1 MVLNILAGG
10 FPLLARSSNSSV
22 YATLIILISKERC
35 APHVQRPSA
44 NVLCHALFC
53 SFATDIIVF
62 FKSVIFNPISYQGVS
77 AMPCSTKRKK
87 VETAIH
93 TCPSCSHK
101 TSYTVGAKHVKCEN
115 CLRAAVD
122 LSPDVS
128 SPETGATFLQTQA
141 LSALR
146 TSRRNNKG
154 LGGLSTDDESS
165 TDDDGEI

>member
-10 FPLLARSSNSSV
+10 FPLLARSSNSSF

-93 TCPSCSHK
+93 KCPRCSHE
-101 TSYTVGAKHVKCEN
+101 TSYTVGAKHVKCKN

-122 LSPDVS
+122 VSIVTNAAALNLNSAQAGMSP
-128 SPETGATFLQTQA
+128 PIEEMP
-141 LSALR
+141 SADAAA
-146 TSRRNNKG
+146 
-154 LGGLSTDDESS
+154 LSTDSEED
-165 TDDDGEI
+165 